1 MPAGPAPTD
10 AVIIGGGPGGAAT
23 ATLLAQAGRRVVLLE
38 REQFPRMHVGESLLP
53 QSRRLL
59 ERLGV
64 LPQIEDTS
72 TYIRKYGAIF
82 YDARGVLQQEYLFS
96 NAGRDVPPHAWQVE
110 RSVFDE
116 LLLRNAA
123 AAGAEVREG
132 WRVRRVTFDGDR
144 ATGVEAAGPD
154 GAAVMLPAR
163 LVVDASGRDTL
174 LARQLEL
181 RRPHPRLRK
190 GALFA
195 HFDAVPRGPG
205 EAAGHVH
212 ILQLEDGWAWVIP
225 FASGRAS
232 VGLVLHHRTLQTRD
246 GTPAETFFET
256 VARRHPTLERML
268 AGATRRGPVHAMSN
282 LSYESSRIAGP
293 GWALVGDAAVFIDPV
308 FSTGVHLALLSA
320 ELAADAAAPALAAGR
335 VPGARDF
342 RPYTR
347 EIRRAHR
354 LLFPFV
360 EGFYDPAFFERFMN
374 PLNRL
379 GMRSLVTALLAGDVR
394 RRWSRGPLLWLFWL
408 GVRRMRTRLAAE
420 GRNAASTVAD

>member
-1 MPAGPAPTD
+1 MPPAPAPYD

-23 ATLLAQAGRRVVLLE
+23 ATLLAQAGRRAVVLE
-38 REQFPRMHVGESLLP
+38 REHFPRMRVGESLLP

-59 ERLGV
+59 GRLGL
-64 LPQIEDTS
+64 LPQIDDAATF
-72 TYIRKYGAIF
+72 IRKYGAVF
-82 YDARGVLQQEYLFS
+82 YDAQGALQQEYLFS

-132 WRVRRVTFDGDR
+132 WRVRRVTFDGEQ

-154 GAAVMLPAR
+154 GATVVVPAR

-174 LARQLEL
+174 LAHQLGL
-181 RRPHPRLRK
+181 RHPHPRLRK

-195 HFDAVPRGPG
+195 HFDGVPRQAGD
-205 EAAGHVH
+205 AAGHVH
-212 ILQLEDGWAWVIP
+212 ILQLEEGWAWVIP

-232 VGLVLHHRTLQTRD
+232 VGLVLHHRTLKTRA
-246 GTPAETFFET
+246 GAPAEDFFET
-256 VARRHPTLERML
+256 VARRHPVLERML
-268 AGATRRGPVHAMSN
+268 AGATRSGPVHAMSN
-282 LSYESSRIAGP
+282 LSYETSRHAGP

-335 VPGARDF
+335 APGEEDF
-342 RPYTR
+342 RPYTQA
-347 EIRRAHR
+347 IGRAHT

-360 EGFYDPAFFERFMN
+360 EGFYDPAFFERFMT

-379 GMRSLVTALLAGDVR
+379 GMRSLITALLAGDVER
-394 RRWSRGPLLWLFWL
+394 RLFRGPLLWLFWL
-408 GVRRMRTRLAAE
+408 GVRRMRRRLAAQ
-420 GRNAASTVAD
+420 GRASISTVGD